1 MQVETAYWSNMSTA
15 LLTGQAEFKDPPRS
29 SPDLDVRDLEQRTR
43 LMRIITRLI
52 AASELGSRDIA
63 RRAGLPMQKISDL
76 LSGRLEHLSVDELRL
91 LYHSIDPQ
99 GTPH

>member
-15 LLTGQAEFKDPPRS
+15 RHNAQAELKDPPRS

-76 LSGRLEHLSVDELRL
+76 LAGRLEHLSVDELRL